1 VTIVG
6 ASLSESVAANCH
18 PSKPVS
24 VLILQGSIDAT
35 VYFSC
40 AEGSE
45 VRGHVVNGGG
55 HIRSGG
61 TQYLPAVFI
70 GATTRNVDG
79 SELIWDFLSRHS
91 R

>member
-1 VTIVG
+1 VRKFVELDRCPADPKKEHLPDKVNDGTT
-6 ASLSESVAANCH
+6 
-18 PSKPVS
+18 
-24 VLILQGSIDAT
+24 IDAT

-45 VRGHVVNGGG
+45 VRGYVVNGGG
-55 HIRSGG
+55 HTRPGG
-61 TQYLPAVFI
+61 TPYLPAVFI